1 MIYGQDKDC
10 STSSYI
16 TFTFDFKTMVK
27 VNAHTLSKGSLWDKY
42 ETVQAN
48 REYMAHNNKLINEEH
63 QTERQTG
70 RNHSV

>member
-16 TFTFDFKTMVK
+16 TFTFDLSIKTMVK

-48 REYMAHNNKLINEEH
+48 REYMAHI
-63 QTERQTG
+63 QG
-70 RNHSV
+70 F

>member
-16 TFTFDFKTMVK
+16 TFTFDLKTMVK
-27 VNAHTLSKGSLWDKY
+27 VNAHTLSKGSPWDKY

-48 REYMAHNNKLINEEH
+48 KEYMAHI
-63 QTERQTG
+63 QG
-70 RNHSV
+70 F

>member
-16 TFTFDFKTMVK
+16 TFDFKTMVK

-48 REYMAHNNKLINEEH
+48 REYMAHI
-63 QTERQTG
+63 QG
-70 RNHSV
+70 F

>member
-16 TFTFDFKTMVK
+16 TFTFDLKTMIK

-48 REYMAHNNKLINEEH
+48 REYMAHI
-63 QTERQTG
+63 QG
-70 RNHSV
+70 F